1 MSDEANTNTAVNN
14 EVSAASANVEGQNQA
29 VNTPLAESAGSVGN
43 SEPGPIPYS
52 RFKEKVDQYNQL
64 ESRLEEITN
73 RLTAQE
79 SNVAQK
85 QRTNAAE
92 KYEKQLVER
101 GVDAQVAKVLAEA
114 SFGLVNDVIGE
125 RVSPLEQEA
134 AGVRVEQWVNKLA
147 QTHKDFYELEP
158 DMNKILDAMPKH
170 MQSAF
175 MSSPEGIDA
184 LYSKAKLKKMQ
195 ESQQKV
201 FDQGANAAYQN
212 KGLKGAVASAP
223 GASVP
228 KPQGLSREEILKL
241 SDSDFRA
248 RYQEILAARSQEK

>member
-1 MSDEANTNTAVNN
+1 MEDGNASPNTAVNQ
-14 EVSAASANVEGQNQA
+14 EASANSANADNQSST
-29 VNTPLAESAGSVGN
+29 VNTPATENVVANQSN
-43 SEPGPIPYS
+43 EPGPIPYS

-79 SNVAQK
+79 GNVAQK

-101 GVDAQVAKVLAEA
+101 GMDANVAKILAEA
-114 SFGLVNDVIGE
+114 NFGLVNDVIGE

-201 FDQGANAAYQN
+201 FNDGANSAYQN
-212 KGLKGAVASAP
+212 KGLKGAVSNTP

-228 KPQGLSREEILKL
+228 KPQGLSREDILKL
-241 SDSDFRA
+241 PEAEFRA
-248 RYQEILAARSQEK
+248 RYQEILGSRQG